1 MGSKTKKVKA
11 VRKRHHK
18 PNKTNRKADLK
29 RTQKNREILVELAA
43 QEGA

>member
-1 MGSKTKKVKA
+1 MGSKTKKLKV

-18 PNKTNRKADLK
+18 PNKANRKIDLK
-29 RTQKNREILVELAA
+29 RTQKNREILGELAA